1 MSPDL
6 KVLFITPEVV
16 PFSKTGG
23 LADVSGALP
32 VELSRL
38 GVEIKVVTPFYRQCS
53 EYFISQRKK
62 PITAVDSAKLWLGGR
77 LQRYRVLK
85 ANLPRSKVDVYF
97 LDFPALY
104 GRDSLYHEHGED
116 YWDNFFRFAFL
127 SKAALELSRNIGF
140 NPDIVHSNDWQSA
153 LAPVYLKTNYA
164 GDPVLGGARSIL
176 TIHNLAYQ
184 GIFDKG
190 FLDSGDLKSTLF
202 HSGALEF
209 WGKINV
215 LKGGI
220 VFSDAVNTVSKTYAK
235 EIQTKEF
242 GYGLDGVLSTSGGK
256 ISGILNGID
265 YSVWNPEL
273 DEHIP
278 ANYSVEDQLG
288 KMKCKLAL
296 QEKLSLPLDENVFV
310 LATIGRL
317 ADQKGFDLI
326 RAGFDELLKLNMQ
339 FIILGTGMPE
349 YHRFFE
355 YKAARHPDMISAN
368 LFFDEELAHLI
379 EAGADGFLMPSRF
392 EPCGLNQLYSLR
404 YGTIPIVRTTGG
416 LKDTIVNATNQSIDS
431 GKATGF
437 GFKNYHE
444 RAMLKAIKAA
454 LNLYYDDPA
463 VWQGLMVNA
472 MSRDFSWTSSAQQ
485 YLKLYSKTS
494 LAKPE

>member
-1 MSPDL
+1 MSLDL
-6 KVLFITPEVV
+6 KVLFITPEAM

-32 VELSRL
+32 AELSRL
-38 GVEIKVVTPFYRQCS
+38 GVEVKVVTPFYRQVA
-53 EYFISQRKK
+53 EYFESQRKK
-62 PITAVDSAKLWLGGR
+62 PVTAVDSAKLWLGGR
-77 LQRYRVLK
+77 LQRYRVLR
-85 ANLPRSKVDVYF
+85 ANLPKSKVDVYF
-97 LDFPALY
+97 LDFPALF
-104 GRDSLYHEHGED
+104 GRESLYHEHGED

-127 SKAALELSRNIGF
+127 SKAALELSRTLGF
-140 NPDIVHSNDWQSA
+140 APDVVHANDWQSA
-153 LAPVYLKTNYA
+153 LSAVYLKTTYA
-164 GDPVLGGARSIL
+164 GDSLLGGARALL

-190 FLDSGDLKSTLF
+190 FLDSGDLTQTLF
-202 HSGALEF
+202 HPGALEF

-242 GYGLDGVLSTSGGK
+242 GYGLEGVLSAQGGK
-256 ISGILNGID
+256 ITGIVNGID
-265 YSVWNPEL
+265 YSAWNPEL

-278 ANYSVEDQLG
+278 ARYSVEDMRG
-288 KMKCKLAL
+288 KMKCKLDL
-296 QEKLSLPLDENVFV
+296 QKRLGLPQDEGVFL

-326 RAGFDELLKLNMQ
+326 RAGFDELLKLKLQ
-339 FIILGTGMPE
+339 IVILGTGMPE

-355 YKAARHPDMISAN
+355 YKADRYPGVLSAN
-368 LFFDEELAHLI
+368 LFFDESLAHQI

-404 YGTIPIVRTTGG
+404 YGTIPIVRLTGG
-416 LKDTIVNATNQSIDS
+416 LKDTIVNATKQSIES
-431 GKATGF
+431 AKANGF

-444 RAMLKAIKAA
+444 QAMLKAVRSA
-454 LNLYYDDPA
+454 LNLYYDDPET
-463 VWQGLMVNA
+463 WQQLMVTA
-472 MSRDFSWTSSAQQ
+472 MSRDYSWEASAMQ
-485 YLKLYSKTS
+485 YLKLYKKTAAS
-494 LAKPE
+494 RLD